1 MAIADNPRMGIK
13 DRIDQFQQERPWL
26 AVPIATGKRFGA
38 DGASNLAVVLAFYA
52 FFSIFPLLLVFVTI
66 LGYVLAGDQT
76 ALNSVRDSALGHFPV
91 IGTTIAQDKLKGS
104 VFALVI
110 GVVLSLYSGLGITG
124 SARNAFD
131 QVWEVPKQ
139 DRYGWLRGKLQGVL
153 LLTGLGLMFA
163 IGSGA
168 SGVVSSGLGGPLLF
182 VFGVLFSI
190 LVNFGLFMLSFR
202 MLSSRRQPWRDL
214 IPGAL
219 LVAILW
225 EVLQIVG
232 GAYIGHIKHSDS
244 AYGTFALVL
253 GILAWLHIGA
263 QMTMFCVELN
273 VVLAKK
279 LWPVPLKAKPEIADK
294 AEPDAEDKAKPED
307 EAKPETEDRAKPEG
321 EAKPVAQS

>member
-1 MAIADNPRMGIK
+1 MGIPDNPHMGIK
-13 DRIDQFQQERPWL
+13 DRIDHFQQQRPWL
-26 AVPIATGKRFGA
+26 AVPVATGKRFSA

-76 ALNSVRDSALGHFPV
+76 ALASVSNSVLGQFPV
-91 IGTTIAQDKLKGS
+91 IGTTIAQHKLTGS
-104 VFALVI
+104 AWALVI
-110 GVVLSLYSGLGITG
+110 GVLLSLYSGLGITG

-131 QVWEVPKQ
+131 QVWEVPKH

-153 LLTGLGLMFA
+153 LLTGLGLMFG

-182 VFGVLFSI
+182 VVGVLFSI
-190 LVNFGLFMLSFR
+190 LVNFGLFMFAFR

-225 EVLQIVG
+225 EVMQIVG
-232 GAYIGHIKHSDS
+232 GAYIGHIEHSDS

-263 QMTMFCVELN
+263 QMTMFGVELN
-273 VVLAKK
+273 VVLART
-279 LWPVPLKAKPEIADK
+279 LWPIPLSAKADTTDETKPDTEDA
-294 AEPDAEDKAKPED
+294 ATPDAEHKSQPAAVD
-307 EAKPETEDRAKPEG
+307 EAATA
-321 EAKPVAQS
+321 AQS